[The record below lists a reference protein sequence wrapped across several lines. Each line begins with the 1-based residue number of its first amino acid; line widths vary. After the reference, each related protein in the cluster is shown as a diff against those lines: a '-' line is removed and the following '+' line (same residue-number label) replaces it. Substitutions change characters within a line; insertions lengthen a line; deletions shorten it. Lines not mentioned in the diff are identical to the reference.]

1 MNTAKT
7 AKGAAGANALKK
19 EKKVWT
25 PAQIVLSLIILLVS
39 LTCLLPFVNVAATSL
54 SSKSAILAGKV
65 SFWPVDLSAS
75 GKVYV
80 KTDLNAYRAIFADP
94 AMVRSMF
101 YTVGITVVY
110 TAFSMVLTVLMA
122 YPLTKKRLR
131 GRKLFNSL
139 ALFTMYFSGGT
150 IPIYLNIKELGI
162 LDTPWSLILPG
173 MLSTYNMIILK
184 SFFAALPGEL
194 EEAAIIDGANDFAV
208 LLRVYLPLSMASLAT
223 LTLFYAVGKWNS
235 FQDALYYIQT
245 KAYQPLQLKLYH
257 IIKGSQAVDVAA
269 MEGGSQTVATEISE
283 SIESATI
290 IFATLP
296 ILVVYPFVQRY
307 FVSGVTIGAIKG

>member
-1 MNTAKT
+1 MNVSQV
-7 AKGAAGANALKK
+7 ANRRQ
-19 EKKVWT
+19 KVWSV
-25 PAQIVLSLIILLVS
+25 PQIILALIILIIS
-39 LTCLLPFVNVAATSL
+39 LTCVLPFVNVAALSL
-54 SSKSAILAGKV
+54 SSKSAILRGDV
-65 SFWPVDLSAS
+65 SFWPVEFEA
-75 GKVYV
+75 
-80 KTDLNAYRAIFADP
+80 TAYKAIFSDP
-94 AMVRSMF
+94 SMMRSLLF
-101 YTVGITVVY
+101 TVVITVVY
-110 TAFSMVLTVLMA
+110 TAFSMTMTILMA

-131 GRKLFNSL
+131 GRKFFNVL

-150 IPIYLNIKELGI
+150 IPIYLNLKELGL

-194 EEAAIIDGANDFAV
+194 EEAAIIDGANDFQV

-257 IIKGSQAVDVAA
+257 IIKGSQAVDIAQ
-269 MEGGSQTVATEISE
+269 MEGGSSTVATSISK
-283 SIESATI
+283 SIEPATI

-307 FVSGVTIGAIKG
+307 FVAGVTIGAVKG

>member
-1 MNTAKT
+1 MKAENTTFNGMHAGF
-7 AKGAAGANALKK
+7 AQKGKIF
-19 EKKVWT
+19 T
-25 PAQIVLSLIILLVS
+25 PAQIVLSLIIILVS
-39 LTCLLPFVNVAATSL
+39 LTCLLPFVNVAAISF
-54 SSKSAILAGKV
+54 SSKSAILSGRV
-65 SFWPVDLSAS
+65 VFWPV
-75 GKVYV
+75 GWN
-80 KTDLNAYRAIFADP
+80 TQAYKAIFADP
-94 AMVRSMF
+94 AMIRSMF
-101 YTVGITVVY
+101 YTVWITVIY
-110 TAFSMVLTVLMA
+110 TAFSMLLTVLMA
-122 YPLTKKRLR
+122 YPLTKKRLH
-131 GRKLFNSL
+131 GRRLFNSI

-194 EEAAIIDGANDFAV
+194 EEAAIIDGANDFQV
-208 LLRVYLPLSMASLAT
+208 LLRVYLPLSLASLAT
-223 LTLFYAVGKWNS
+223 ITLFYAVGKWNS
-235 FQDALYYIQT
+235 FQDALYYIQN

-257 IIKGSQAVDVAA
+257 IIKGSQAVDIAA
-269 MEGGSQTVATEISE
+269 MEGGTQTVATEISE
-283 SIESATI
+283 SIEPATI

>member
-7 AKGAAGANALKK
+7 AKGLESALRE
-19 EKKVWT
+19 EKKKSIWT
-25 PAQIVLSLIILLVS
+25 PAQIVLSIIIIAIS
-39 LTCLLPFVNVAATSL
+39 LTCLLPFINVAATSL

-65 SFWPVDLSAS
+65 SFWPLGMDAS
-75 GKVYV
+75 GKVYLH
-80 KTDLNAYRAIFADP
+80 TDLNAYRAIFADP
-94 AMVRSMF
+94 AMIRSMV
-101 YTVGITVVY
+101 YTMVITVVY

-122 YPLTKKRLR
+122 YPLTKKRLK
-131 GRKLFNSL
+131 GRKLFNSI

-150 IPIYLNIKELGI
+150 IPIYLNIKDLGI

-184 SFFAALPGEL
+184 SFFTALPGEL
-194 EEAAIIDGANDFAV
+194 EEAAIIDGANDFQM
-208 LLRVYLPLSMASLAT
+208 LLRVYLPLSLASLAT

-257 IIKGSQAVDVAA
+257 IIKGSQAVDIAA
-269 MEGGSQTVATEISE
+269 MEGGSQTIATEISE